1 MLKIILPE
9 VINES
14 KIIVL
19 DTDVTIL
26 NDVSILWDLF
36 HNFNKEQVLGL
47 VENQSNWYLKSSP
60 YRRHPWPA
68 LGKGFNTGVILMN
81 LQKLKAK
88 KFSKLWENVTKFVL
102 KEISETSLAD
112 QDIINAVL
120 KYNPKFVYVI
130 GCTWNVQLSDHTLS
144 ETCYINADQINVLLL
159 F

>member
-1 MLKIILPE
+1 
-9 VINES
+9 
-14 KIIVL
+14 
-19 DTDVTIL
+19 
-26 NDVSILWDLF
+26 
-36 HNFNKEQVLGL
+36 
-47 VENQSNWYLKSSP
+47 
-60 YRRHPWPA
+60 
-68 LGKGFNTGVILMN
+68 MN